1 MWSGKCHRK
10 QHSTLPDIPQGQCS
24 RTLDPRC
31 PSRNNVQR
39 SPKGIRVDDV
49 RKLYELSKAF
59 LRTYKAFKGPSSV
72 DDIGQPR
79 VTL

>member
-24 RTLDPRC
+24 TTLDPRY
-31 PSRNNVQR
+31 PSRNTLQR
-39 SPKGIRVDDV
+39 SPKGIRMDDV
-49 RKLYELSKAF
+49 RKLYEVSKAF
-59 LRTYKAFKGPSSV
+59 LRTHKAFKRPSSL